1 MQILNR
7 FTGQLILDMPGKVD
21 LAGANLAGANLAKW
35 DEDRWNECANG
46 IHFFITREEA
56 EAY

>member
-1 MQILNR
+1 MSKELYI
-7 FTGQLILDMPGKVD
+7 
-21 LAGANLAGANLAKW
+21 ACHKW
-35 DEDRWNECANG
+35 SDDWQEECAGG